1 MSCFGF
7 EPGRLAVVKGN
18 HLHHKNVWMRSSP
31 GGRGTV
37 LLDVGSLLVV
47 LSGSTRHTSSR
58 TGGSSYLVLC
68 DSHVGWLESTFVW
81 GM

>member
-7 EPGRLAVVKGN
+7 EPGTLAVVKSSYMHN
-18 HLHHKNVWMRSSP
+18 KNVWIRGSP

-68 DSHVGWLESTFVW
+68 DGRVGWMESSFVW
-81 GM
+81 RV